1 MPPPAPPGRVMGIS
15 RYHLGRGKYELGDAK
30 GEKTIKEKGGE
41 RNKNRTLD
49 MCRKVKIKAKKS
61 E

>member
-1 MPPPAPPGRVMGIS
+1 MGIS

-30 GEKTIKEKGGE
+30 GGKTIKEKGGE